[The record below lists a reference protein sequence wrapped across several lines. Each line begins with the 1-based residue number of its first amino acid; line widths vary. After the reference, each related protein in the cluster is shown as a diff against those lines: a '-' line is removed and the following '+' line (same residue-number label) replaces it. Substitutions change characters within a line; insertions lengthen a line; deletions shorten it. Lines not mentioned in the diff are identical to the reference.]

1 MEQLV
6 SHVNAARKPN
16 HWLYACFF
24 SINFAWALVWS
35 VRVASKQPG
44 GPVGVRI
51 VSALSGWAYQLVSPI
66 GGFTILEQVTW
77 ALILASMIFLLLR
90 TFSLFVKMTDSMQ
103 AVAGLICITAFPFS
117 TRSSLFLHPFRPG
130 VDYHAGLLLELAV
143 VLTCAGIFFWRKQL
157 LPRWLMLTIL
167 LFHFVAWA
175 WVTSSYF
182 NFLQI
187 DALRN
192 SEYYHPWP
200 RTLGVLSFGAVFNFG
215 FPILGFLASATWV
228 LSIRQ
233 TLQET
238 LSIRSDETS

>member
-1 MEQLV
+1 
-6 SHVNAARKPN
+6 
-16 HWLYACFF
+16 
-24 SINFAWALVWS
+24 
-35 VRVASKQPG
+35 
-44 GPVGVRI
+44 VRI

-77 ALILASMIFLLLR
+77 TLILASMIFLLLR
-90 TFSLFVKMTDSMQ
+90 MFSLFVKMTDSLQ
-103 AVAGLICITAFPFS
+103 AVAGLICIASFPLS
-117 TRSSLFLHPFRPG
+117 TRGTLFIHPFRPG
-130 VDYHAGLLLELAV
+130 VDYHAGLPLELAL
-143 VLTCAGIFFWRKQL
+143 VLICAGIYFWRKQF

-167 LFHFVAWA
+167 LFHLVVWAWA
-175 WVTSSYF
+175 TSSYF

-200 RTLGVLSFGAVFNFG
+200 RTLGVIVFGAVFNFG

-238 LSIRSDETS
+238 LSIGSDRTSR

>member
-1 MEQLV
+1 V
-6 SHVNAARKPN
+6 SHANTARKLN
-16 HWLYACFF
+16 DWLYAGFF
-24 SINFAWALVWS
+24 SLNLAWALVWPA
-35 VRVASKQPG
+35 RIASKQLG

-77 ALILASMIFLLLR
+77 TLILASMIFLLLR
-90 TFSLFVKMTDSMQ
+90 MFSLFVEMTDSLQ

-117 TRSSLFLHPFRPG
+117 TRRSLFIHPFRPG
-130 VDYHAGLLLELAV
+130 LDYHAWLLLELAV
-143 VLTCAGIFFWRKQL
+143 VLICAGIYFSRKQL
-157 LPRWLMLTIL
+157 HSRWIMLTIL
-167 LFHFVAWA
+167 LFHFVVWA
-175 WVTSSYF
+175 LATSSYF

-200 RTLGVLSFGAVFNFG
+200 RTLGVIVFGAVFNFG

-238 LSIRSDETS
+238 RYIGPDIASR